1 MADSL
6 DTPEW
11 KKFVADYKASFKDG
25 FPSPSL
31 FAFLYY
37 INTTAAL
44 EALDAVKGD
53 LSGGQKKYR
62 AALQK
67 LAFKGPAGDVKIDDN
82 RNGVGTTYITEVAK
96 GADGVLYNKV
106 VKSVPNITQTLGLT
120 KEAFD
125 KMGLGSRDVPN
136 CP

>member
-1 MADSL
+1 VS
-6 DTPEW
+6 
-11 KKFVADYKASFKDG
+11 DYKANFKDG

-37 INTTAAL
+37 ISTKAAL
-44 EALDAVKGD
+44 EGLDAVKGD
-53 LSGGQKKYR
+53 LSDGQKKYR

-67 LAFKGPAGDVKIDDN
+67 LVVKGPAGDIRIDEN
-82 RNGVGTTYITEVAK
+82 RNGVGTTYITEVVK
-96 GADGVLYNKV
+96 NADGSLASKV
-106 VKSVPNITQTLGLT
+106 IKSVPNVSQTLGLS
-120 KEAFD
+120 KAEFQ